1 MGSIELGC
9 GCCLYREPEDG
20 TSSAACVRDSGYL
33 GSEAFCAELE
43 EEYDEMT
50 VVLSSV
56 LTRLVRSEAGLL
68 RKGEDAGD
76 WDLRRGLRLAE
87 VLVVVGSLPAGPSET
102 STSREEEGEAALP
115 VAEEAGG
122 VSFSLR
128 EGLLASEE

>member
-20 TSSAACVRDSGYL
+20 TSSAACIRDSGYL

-43 EEYDEMT
+43 EEEEDEMM

-68 RKGEDAGD
+68 RKGAAAGD
-76 WDLRRGLRLAE
+76 WDLRRGLRPAE
-87 VLVVVGSLPAGPSET
+87 VLVVVGSLPAGPSKT
-102 STSREEEGEAALP
+102 STSREE
-115 VAEEAGG
+115 
-122 VSFSLR
+122 
-128 EGLLASEE
+128 

>member
-9 GCCLYREPEDG
+9 GCCLYRELEDG
-20 TSSAACVRDSGYL
+20 TSPAGCVRDSGYL

-43 EEYDEMT
+43 EEDEMM

-56 LTRLVRSEAGLL
+56 WIRLVRSEAGLL
-68 RKGEDAGD
+68 RKGAAAGD

-87 VLVVVGSLPAGPSET
+87 VLVVVGSKT

-122 VSFSLR
+122 VSFSLK
-128 EGLLASEE
+128 EGLSASEE

>member
-20 TSSAACVRDSGYL
+20 TSSVACVRDSGYL

-43 EEYDEMT
+43 EEDEMM

-56 LTRLVRSEAGLL
+56 LTRLVCSEAGLL
-68 RKGEDAGD
+68 RKGAAAGD
-76 WDLRRGLRLAE
+76 WDLLRGLRLAE
-87 VLVVVGSLPAGPSET
+87 VLVVVGSLPAGPSKT

-122 VSFSLR
+122 ASFSLR
-128 EGLLASEE
+128 EGLSVSEE

>member
-43 EEYDEMT
+43 DEMM

-56 LTRLVRSEAGLL
+56 LTRLVRSKAGLL
-68 RKGEDAGD
+68 RKGTAVGD

-87 VLVVVGSLPAGPSET
+87 VLVVVGSLPAGPSKM
-102 STSREEEGEAALP
+102 STFREAAGEVALP

-128 EGLLASEE
+128 EGLSAPEEL